1 MKKVDDKKIINLTNS
16 SNYEIKTTSLN
27 ILNKYELV
35 KNKIDITKKNKQ
47 KKKKII
53 SFSILF
59 GGLSMVLATSLVIGL
74 LFNKDSINQNN
85 TNFITPNKSSDLF
98 NELISFSNYNDS
110 FNIVNKTNLMKFA
123 NSNINEDEF
132 NFTVEIFDQNL
143 TFVNNFLDF
152 NHKKLVSK
160 NTALVDKYELNNKTY
175 KYLSIY
181 YYEDKEFFKFYYN
194 DLHEIVDDDEKI
206 SSIEAIYIINNKTYL
221 ANINKKV
228 EQDEDEFESEFE
240 IKFVNQDDNNDCYII
255 KSENEIEDNEIENSY
270 SILNFESYSKFNDN
284 EYKDKIIFNYELED
298 NETDFDFEIKD
309 KNDKFDYIFNHINKT
324 NNIYTFNSYIKNV
337 DKDFDLELKN
347 IKLEILENNSHS
359 YTYQEYKK
367 II

>member
-35 KNKIDITKKNKQ
+35 KNKIDITRKNKQ

-59 GGLSMVLATSLVIGL
+59 GGLSMVLATSLVIGF

-132 NFTVEIFDQNL
+132 NFTVKIVDQNL
-143 TFVNNFLDF
+143 TFVNNFLNF
-152 NHKKLVSK
+152 NYKKLVSK
-160 NTALVDKYELNNKTY
+160 NTALVDKYE
-175 KYLSIY
+175 
-181 YYEDKEFFKFYYN
+181 
-194 DLHEIVDDDEKI
+194 
-206 SSIEAIYIINNKTYL
+206 INNKTYVTINSGSMSYKNKENSYL
-221 ANINKKV
+221 KDMNLNDQIKTYSLISLEKVNNNDNIKLFDIYAYKNNKNNLIVHRVIAKLEVNNEIYYTFRGDANSSSDYYLVKSSDILYHYTGYSNYPLGIIFSFSGSYVGLVSITYTLLSLIILDIFDNKKV
-228 EQDEDEFESEFE
+228 KLYESQFNSVKDR
-240 IKFVNQDDNNDCYII
+240 INQ
-255 KSENEIEDNEIENSY
+255 EE
-270 SILNFESYSKFNDN
+270 
-284 EYKDKIIFNYELED
+284 
-298 NETDFDFEIKD
+298 
-309 KNDKFDYIFNHINKT
+309 INKLPKVKV
-324 NNIYTFNSYIKNV
+324 I
-337 DKDFDLELKN
+337 ELK
-347 IKLEILENNSHS
+347 
-359 YTYQEYKK
+359 
-367 II
+367 